1 MFPQRII
8 SIRCIGKKSLNRCKF
23 FVLIGDRKT
32 PFQRHYD
39 GIMGAMKFTKFEL
52 FLEQLR
58 LGGGAVLGK
67 AQDKH
72 TKMVG
77 KVDFGN
83 IRDSQINKK
92 EPGRRFSQMRGTVT
106 LSEAPIDSLRE
117 S

>member
-1 MFPQRII
+1 M
-8 SIRCIGKKSLNRCKF
+8 
-23 FVLIGDRKT
+23 GDRKT

-67 AQDKH
+67 VHDKH
-72 TKMVG
+72 SKMVG

-83 IRDSQINKK
+83 IRDSEINKK
-92 EPGRRFSQMRGTVT
+92 EPAPRLSQMRGTAIV
-106 LSEAPIDSLRE
+106 SEVPKNDL
-117 S
+117 